1 MKEQIFSIQGMTC
14 AACSRHVER
23 TTRKLTGT
31 LESNVNLAT
40 EKLAIKY
47 DEAQLSDELIMQAI
61 EKAGYKASI
70 YTPEIQANA
79 SDNKIAE
86 MQALKLRLQKS
97 ALYTIPLL
105 IISMGHMIGYTLPDF
120 IHPDT
125 QPLTFALAQLLLTT
139 PVVWSGMKFFTVGL
153 RTLFNGNPNMDSL
166 IAIGTGSAYLYGIFA
181 VYKIIMGEI
190 HFAHMLYFESAA
202 VILTLITMG
211 KYLESSSKGKTSAA
225 IEKLMGLAPRTARI
239 EQDGKETIIPVENLQ
254 LEDIIIIKPGEKMP
268 ADGIVIEGTT
278 AVDESMLTGES
289 LPVIKQTGDTIISAS
304 INKNGS
310 IKYRA
315 TKVGENTTLAQI
327 IKLVENAQGSKAPI
341 AQTADT
347 ISGYFVPIVIT
358 LSIISTIFW
367 YIKTGNMEFSL
378 GIFIAVLV
386 IACPCALG
394 LATPTAIMV
403 AIGKGAELGILIKSG
418 QALETAQKITAVV
431 LDKTGTI
438 TQGKPV
444 VTDIIPVASYS
455 QQELLLYAASAE
467 RFSEHPLGDAII
479 QAAQTEGLELLPVEN
494 FIAKVGMGIS
504 LSINSLPILV
514 GNIKLMKDNN
524 ISLDE
529 LPEQAKQLALEGKT
543 PIYIAINSQPA
554 GIIAVADPIKPDAAI
569 AISKLR
575 QMGMEPVMI
584 TGDNRQTALAIAQQ
598 AGIDQVLA
606 EVLPSEKA
614 SAVESLQ
621 QQGKIVAMVG
631 DGIND
636 APALAQADVG
646 IAIGSG
652 TDVALEAADIVLI
665 NNSLLGVYSAIELSK
680 QTVKIIK
687 QNLFWAFAY
696 NIMGIPVAMGLL
708 HLYGGPL
715 LNPMIAGA
723 AMSTSSVSVVSN
735 ALRLRSFK
743 PTKSN

>member
-1 MKEQIFSIQGMTC
+1 
-14 AACSRHVER
+14 
-23 TTRKLTGT
+23 
-31 LESNVNLAT
+31 
-40 EKLAIKY
+40 
-47 DEAQLSDELIMQAI
+47 
-61 EKAGYKASI
+61 
-70 YTPEIQANA
+70 
-79 SDNKIAE
+79 
-86 MQALKLRLQKS
+86 
-97 ALYTIPLL
+97 
-105 IISMGHMIGYTLPDF
+105 
-120 IHPDT
+120 
-125 QPLTFALAQLLLTT
+125 
-139 PVVWSGMKFFTVGL
+139 
-153 RTLFNGNPNMDSL
+153 
-166 IAIGTGSAYLYGIFA
+166 
-181 VYKIIMGEI
+181 
-190 HFAHMLYFESAA
+190 
-202 VILTLITMG
+202 
-211 KYLESSSKGKTSAA
+211 
-225 IEKLMGLAPRTARI
+225 
-239 EQDGKETIIPVENLQ
+239 
-254 LEDIIIIKPGEKMP
+254 
-268 ADGIVIEGTT
+268 
-278 AVDESMLTGES
+278 
-289 LPVIKQTGDTIISAS
+289 
-304 INKNGS
+304 
-310 IKYRA
+310 
-315 TKVGENTTLAQI
+315 
-327 IKLVENAQGSKAPI
+327 
-341 AQTADT
+341 
-347 ISGYFVPIVIT
+347 
-358 LSIISTIFW
+358 
-367 YIKTGNMEFSL
+367 MEFSL

>member
-278 AVDESMLTGES
+278 TVDESMLTGES